1 VNRIVVISLSL
12 LIAFAWGIFFLSPKN
27 KTLNS
32 LKEEIRQKQ
41 FELQSQEE
49 YLANLT
55 GTAENLKNY
64 QIQLSKIDSAL
75 PDTPELPALFD
86 FLQKSASQSGLVLK
100 GLEATSGTQEK
111 KERGPRETRLNLFL
125 IGSYTSFKNF
135 LSILE
140 HSSRLIEV
148 GSLTFS
154 SSEVDLI
161 NAKIGIKVSSY

>member
-1 VNRIVVISLSL
+1 MNRIVVISLSL

-27 KTLNS
+27 KTLNF
-32 LKEEIRQKQ
+32 LKEEIGQKQ

-55 GTAENLKNY
+55 RTAENLKNY
-64 QIQLSKIDSAL
+64 QIQLAKIDSAL

-100 GLEATSGTQEK
+100 GLEATSGTQAE
-111 KERGPRETRLNLFL
+111 EGLRETRLNLLL

-135 LSILE
+135 LSVLE
-140 HSSRLIEV
+140 YSSRLIETE
-148 GSLTFS
+148 SLTFS
-154 SSEVDLI
+154 SSEAGLI
-161 NAKIGIKVSSY
+161 NAKIRIKVNSY

>member
-1 VNRIVVISLSL
+1 MNRIVVISLSL
-12 LIAFAWGIFFLSPKN
+12 LISFAWGIFFLSPKN
-27 KTLNS
+27 KTLNF
-32 LKEEIRQKQ
+32 LKEEIGQKQ

-55 GTAENLKNY
+55 RTAENLKNY

-100 GLEATSGTQEK
+100 GLEATSGTQAE
-111 KERGPRETRLNLFL
+111 EGLRETRLNLLL

-135 LSILE
+135 LSVLE
-140 HSSRLIEV
+140 YSSRLIETE
-148 GSLTFS
+148 SLTFS
-154 SSEVDLI
+154 SSEAGLI
-161 NAKIGIKVSSY
+161 NAKIRIKVNSY

>member
-1 VNRIVVISLSL
+1 MNRIVVISLSL
-12 LIAFAWGIFFLSPKN
+12 LISFAWGIFFLSPKN

-49 YLANLT
+49 YLVNLT
-55 GTAENLKNY
+55 ATAENLKNY

-100 GLEATSGTQEK
+100 GLEATSGTQAE
-111 KERGPRETRLNLFL
+111 EGLRETRLNLLL

-135 LSILE
+135 LSVLE
-140 HSSRLIEV
+140 YSSRLIETE
-148 GSLTFS
+148 SLTFS
-154 SSEVDLI
+154 SSEAGLI
-161 NAKIGIKVSSY
+161 NAKIRIKVNSY

>member
-1 VNRIVVISLSL
+1 MNRIVVISLL
-12 LIAFAWGIFFLSPKN
+12 FLISFAWGIFFLSPQN

-49 YLANLT
+49 YLVNLT
-55 GTAENLKNY
+55 ATAENLKNY
-64 QIQLSKIDSAL
+64 QIQLAKIDSAL

-100 GLEATSGTQEK
+100 GLEATSGTQAE
-111 KERGPRETRLNLFL
+111 EGLRETRLNLLL

-135 LSILE
+135 LSVLE
-140 HSSRLIEV
+140 YSSRLIETE
-148 GSLTFS
+148 SLTFS
-154 SSEVDLI
+154 SSEAGLI
-161 NAKIGIKVSSY
+161 NAKIRIKVNSY

>member
-1 VNRIVVISLSL
+1 MNRIVVISLLL
-12 LIAFAWGIFFLSPKN
+12 LISFAWVIFFLSPQN

-49 YLANLT
+49 YLVNLT
-55 GTAENLKNY
+55 ATAENLKNY

-75 PDTPELPALFD
+75 PDTAELPALFD

-100 GLEATSGTQEK
+100 GLEATPGTQEK
-111 KERGPRETRLNLFL
+111 KEGGLRETRLNLFL

-135 LSILE
+135 LSIME
-140 HSSRLIEV
+140 YSSRLIEV
-148 GSLTFS
+148 ESLAFS
-154 SSEVDLI
+154 SSEAGLI
-161 NAKIGIKVSSY
+161 NAKIRIRVNSY